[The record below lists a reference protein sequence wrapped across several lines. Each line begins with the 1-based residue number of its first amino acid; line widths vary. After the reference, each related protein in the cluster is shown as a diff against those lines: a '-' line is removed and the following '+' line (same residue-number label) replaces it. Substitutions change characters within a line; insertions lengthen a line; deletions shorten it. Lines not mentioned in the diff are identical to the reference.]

1 MGNKSAGP
9 SEDFSGSS
17 HMLRELRIKNL
28 AIIDD
33 LVVRFEKGLN
43 VLTGETGAGKSVIV
57 DALGLA
63 LGDRAQS
70 DLIKSG
76 EKEAVVQAYFE
87 REEYGQLPDI
97 GVDMSEGLVLRRVVS
112 SGGKSKAYV
121 NDMMVTLQTL
131 AEVGKSLVD
140 IHSQHEHQSL
150 LSPEKQLTLLD
161 SYGKLQSDREKV
173 SSLFHG
179 VKALKDECAGLREK
193 AEERVHRLDLLRFQ
207 INEISAASPKQG
219 EKGTLEEERKILAN
233 ITKLSSLAETAYSL
247 LYGSEGSAEERLSLA
262 VAQLRE
268 MHPIDNSIGET
279 LEMLESAKALIEDA
293 SSTLRGYGDKYDFEP
308 GRLEIIEDR
317 LELIGRLEKKYGGG
331 VEAIMNYRDAAEEE
345 LRTLESA
352 DDRLVSLEEE
362 LRTKEREL
370 LNAAAALSEK
380 RRKTAREI
388 EGRINGTLNELA
400 FAKAA
405 FRIDITR
412 EQAGDEGRYRVNS
425 NGMDR
430 IEFQFSANPGEPLKS
445 LAKII
450 SGGELSR
457 VMLALKSILADVD
470 SVPVLIFD
478 EVDAG
483 IGGRTAES
491 VGRKLDAISDRH
503 QLICITHL
511 PQIASFGDVH
521 LKIEKK
527 EKNNRVHVEIKELY
541 GKERQDEIARMLS
554 GKITEIS
561 LKHAGELLERSE

>member
-1 MGNKSAGP
+1 
-9 SEDFSGSS
+9 
-17 HMLRELRIKNL
+17 MLRELRIRNL

-33 LVVRFEKGLN
+33 LVVRFERGLN
-43 VLTGETGAGKSVIV
+43 VLTGETGAGKSIIV

-87 REEYGQLPDI
+87 LEDFGQLPDI
-97 GVDMSEGLVLRRVVS
+97 GVNISEGVVLRRVIS
-112 SGGKSKAYV
+112 SGGKSRAYV

-131 AEVGKSLVD
+131 SEVGKSLVD

-150 LSPEKQLTLLD
+150 LANEKQLTLLD
-161 SYGKLQSDREKV
+161 SYGRLQSERGKI
-173 SSLFHG
+173 SALFHE
-179 VKALKDECAGLREK
+179 VKALKDECSGLREK
-193 AEERVHRLDLLRFQ
+193 GRERAQRLDLLRFQ
-207 INEISAASPKQG
+207 INEIDAASLKQG
-219 EKGTLEEERKILAN
+219 ERRALEEERKIQAN
-233 ITKLSSLAETAYSL
+233 VTRLNNLAETAYSL
-247 LYGSEGSAEERLSLA
+247 LYGSEGSADERLSRA
-262 VAQLRE
+262 VAQLKE
-268 MHPIDNSIGET
+268 MHPIDSSIGEP
-279 LEMLESAKALIEDA
+279 LEMLESAKALTQDVSFA
-293 SSTLRGYGDKYDFEP
+293 LRGYRDKYDLEP

-317 LELIGRLEKKYGGG
+317 LELIGRLEKKYGDG
-331 VEAIMNYRDAAEEE
+331 VEAVMSYRDAAEEE
-345 LRTLESA
+345 LKRLESA
-352 DDRLVSLEEE
+352 DDTLASLEEE
-362 LRTKEREL
+362 LRTKEQEL
-370 LNAAAALSEK
+370 LNAAAKLSEK
-380 RRKTAREI
+380 RKKTARELEI
-388 EGRINGTLNELA
+388 RIIHTLGELA
-400 FAKAA
+400 FAKAE
-405 FRIDITR
+405 FRIDMAQER
-412 EQAGDEGRYRVNS
+412 AGDDGRYRVNAS
-425 NGMDR
+425 GMDR

-457 VMLALKSILADVD
+457 VMLALKSMLADLD

-491 VGRKLDAISDRH
+491 VGKKLDMISATH

-521 LKIEKK
+521 LKIEKE
-527 EKNNRVHVEIKELY
+527 EKNNKVRVKIKELN

-561 LKHAGELLERSE
+561 LRHAGELLERSE